1 MRPLRRPHDPHR
13 QLLHVP
19 RLRHQHRLLVV
30 RPRDWRAEGP
40 RKRALLSPGGQSDGI
55 RRPKSVAVE
64 PKRCQD
70 AGMPSCG
77 ACGQDN
83 PEIARFCLAC
93 GAPLAAEEPHREE
106 RRIVSV
112 VFVDLVGF
120 TSRSE
125 QLDPE
130 DVRAILTPYHGTL
143 RDELESFG
151 GVVEKFVGDAVMAV
165 FGAPT
170 AHGDDP
176 ERAVRAALAIRE
188 AVTALNARQPEL
200 ELRIRG
206 AVNTG
211 EAVVTLSARPGLGE
225 AMVAGDVVNTASR
238 LQQHAPVG
246 EVVVGEETYRATRAA
261 IEYEPVE
268 AVTAK
273 GKSAPIAAWRAVAAS
288 SAAGARDLSSSPF
301 VGREREIGLL
311 DATWERV
318 ERERHPHLITVL
330 GTPGVGKSRLT
341 AEFTERVRS
350 RGGRV
355 VRGRCLPYRERSAYG
370 ALAQQVKE
378 LAGIFDS
385 DDVDVAVGKLRSLVE
400 RLVGKEEAE
409 VVAGHIAILLGFE
422 TKATTPDRDSLFQ
435 SVRVFVEAG
444 ARDEAT
450 AFIFEDIHWAD
461 PALLDLIELLA
472 TRLHD
477 LPELLDARPA
487 WGGGLVAY
495 NALPLEPLGGS
506 DAAQLALHLLGA
518 DTKAAQVAE
527 AGEGNP
533 LFIEQL
539 AAVLQEGG
547 EEAESLP
554 TTVRGLVAARLDALP
569 VEERDVILDAS
580 IAGRIFWRGAIERI
594 ARDPD
599 CLAEALAA
607 LERRDLIHR
616 DTVSRIE
623 GDEQWSFKHVLIRD
637 VAYDLQPRARRREG
651 HRHIAEFIEASTPEV
666 GEAGAA
672 LARHWRGA
680 GELDHA
686 VQHFVAAAEEAER
699 GWAKQ
704 YAVTLYKEALDM
716 TPADD
721 VERLRFLRKRLAVAQ
736 MALFH

>member
-1 MRPLRRPHDPHR
+1 MATCR
-13 QLLHVP
+13 
-19 RLRHQHRLLVV
+19 
-30 RPRDWRAEGP
+30 
-40 RKRALLSPGGQSDGI
+40 
-55 RRPKSVAVE
+55 
-64 PKRCQD
+64 
-70 AGMPSCG
+70 SCG
-77 ACGQDN
+77 QEN
-83 PEIARFCLAC
+83 PDIARFCLAC
-93 GAPLAAEEPHREE
+93 GAPLEQEAAHREE

-130 DVRAILTPYHGTL
+130 DVRAILTPYHGTV

-176 ERAVRAALAIRE
+176 ERAVRAALAVRD
-188 AVTALNARQPEL
+188 AVTVLNAEQPQL

-211 EAVVTLSARPGLGE
+211 EAVVTLSARPALGE

-246 EVVVGEETYRATRAA
+246 EIIVGEETYRATRAA

-273 GKSAPIAAWRAVAAS
+273 GKAAPIEAWRAIAPTTAS
-288 SAAGARDLSSSPF
+288 GERDLSSTPF
-301 VGREREIGLL
+301 VGRAREVGLL

-318 ERERHPHLITVL
+318 ELERRPHLITVL
-330 GTPGVGKSRLT
+330 GPPGVGKSRLA
-341 AEFTERVRS
+341 AEFTERIAA

-355 VRGRCLPYRERSAYG
+355 IRGRCLPYRERSAYG
-370 ALAQQVKE
+370 AFAMQMKE

-385 DDVDVAVGKLRSLVE
+385 DDVEVGTGKLRALVE

-409 VVAGHIAILLGFE
+409 AVAGHIAILLGLE
-422 TKATTPDRDSLFQ
+422 TKATAPDRDSLFQ
-435 SVRVFVEAG
+435 SVRVFIEAG
-444 ARDEAT
+444 ARDEPT
-450 AFIFEDIHWAD
+450 AFVFEDIHWAD
-461 PALLDLIELLA
+461 PVLLDLIELLA

-477 LPELLDARPA
+477 LPVLLLTLARPELLDTRPG
-487 WGGGLVAY
+487 WGGGLLAY

-527 AGEGNP
+527 AAEGNP

-539 AAVLQEGG
+539 AAVLSERGT
-547 EEAESLP
+547 EATETLP
-554 TTVRGLVAARLDALP
+554 TTIRGLVAARLDALP
-569 VEERDVILDAS
+569 AEEREVLLDAS
-580 IAGRIFWRGAIERI
+580 ICGRIFWKGALVRI

-599 CLAEALAA
+599 CLGAALAA
-607 LERRDLIHR
+607 LERRDLVHR

-623 GDEQWSFKHVLIRD
+623 GDVQWSFKHVLIRD

-651 HRHIAEFIEASTPEV
+651 HRHVAEFIEQSTPEV
-666 GEAGAA
+666 GESGAA
-672 LARHWRGA
+672 LARHWRAA
-680 GELDHA
+680 GELEHA

-699 GWAKQ
+699 GWAKA

-716 TPADD
+716 TPAEN
-721 VERLRFLRKRLAVAQ
+721 VERVRFLRRRLAVAHQ
-736 MALFH
+736 AVYHVGDAHLLGLGSGEA

>member
-1 MRPLRRPHDPHR
+1 M
-13 QLLHVP
+13 
-19 RLRHQHRLLVV
+19 
-30 RPRDWRAEGP
+30 AIC
-40 RKRALLSPGGQSDGI
+40 S
-55 RRPKSVAVE
+55 
-64 PKRCQD
+64 
-70 AGMPSCG
+70 SCG
-77 ACGQDN
+77 QEN
-83 PEIARFCLAC
+83 PDIARFCLAC
-93 GAPLAAEEPHREE
+93 GAPLDSETPHREE

-130 DVRAILTPYHGTL
+130 DVRAILTPYHGTV

-170 AHGDDP
+170 SHGDDP
-176 ERAVRAALAIRE
+176 ERAVRAALAVRD
-188 AVTALNARQPEL
+188 AVVALNLEQPEL

-211 EAVVTLSARPGLGE
+211 EAVVTLSARPAFGE

-238 LQQHAPVG
+238 LQGHAPVG
-246 EVVVGEETYRATRAA
+246 EIIVGEETYRATRSA
-261 IEYEPVE
+261 IEYEQLEP
-268 AVTAK
+268 VTAK
-273 GKSAPIAAWRAVAAS
+273 GKAAPMEAWRAVAPTT
-288 SAAGARDLSSSPF
+288 AGGERDLSTTPF
-301 VGREREIGLL
+301 VGRDREVGSL

-318 ERERHPHLITVL
+318 ELERRPHLITVL
-330 GTPGVGKSRLT
+330 GPPGVGKSRLA
-341 AEFTERVRS
+341 AEFTERISS

-370 ALAQQVKE
+370 AFAMQMKE

-385 DDVDVAVGKLRSLVE
+385 DDVDVATGKLRALVE
-400 RLVGKEEAE
+400 RLVSKEQAE
-409 VVAGHIAILLGFE
+409 TVAGHIAILLGLE
-422 TKATTPDRDSLFQ
+422 TKVTAPDRDSLFQ
-435 SVRVFVEAG
+435 SVRIFIEAG

-450 AFIFEDIHWAD
+450 AFVFEDIHWAD

-472 TRLHD
+472 ARLHD
-477 LPELLDARPA
+477 LPVLLLTLARPELLDTRPG
-487 WGGGLVAY
+487 WGGGLRAY

-518 DTKAAQVAE
+518 DTKANQVAE
-527 AGEGNP
+527 AAEGNP

-539 AAVLQEGG
+539 AAVLSERGS
-547 EEAESLP
+547 EATGSLP
-554 TTVRGLVAARLDALP
+554 TTIRGLVSARLDALP
-569 VEERDVILDAS
+569 TEQRDVILDAS
-580 IAGRIFWRGAIERI
+580 ICGRIFWRGALVRI
-594 ARDPD
+594 ARDPG
-599 CLAEALAA
+599 CLGEALAG
-607 LERRDLIHR
+607 LERRDLLHR

-651 HRHIAEFIEASTPEV
+651 HRHVAEFIEESTPEV

-704 YAVTLYKEALDM
+704 LAVSLYKEALDM
-716 TPADD
+716 TPAED
-721 VERLRFLRKRLAVAQ
+721 VARLRFLRRRLAVAQ
-736 MALFH
+736 QTVYHVSDAQLLGLGGGEAG

>member
-1 MRPLRRPHDPHR
+1 
-13 QLLHVP
+13 
-19 RLRHQHRLLVV
+19 
-30 RPRDWRAEGP
+30 
-40 RKRALLSPGGQSDGI
+40 
-55 RRPKSVAVE
+55 
-64 PKRCQD
+64 
-70 AGMPSCG
+70 MPTCI

-83 PEIARFCLAC
+83 PDIARFCLAC
-93 GAPLAAEEPHREE
+93 GASLAEEAPHREE

-130 DVRAILTPYHGTL
+130 DVRAILTPYHGTV

-176 ERAVRAALAIRE
+176 ERAVRAALAVRE
-188 AVTALNARQPEL
+188 AVAALNTEQPEL

-211 EAVVTLSARPGLGE
+211 EAVVTLSARPALGE

-246 EVVVGEETYRATRAA
+246 EIVVGEETYRATRSA
-261 IEYEPVE
+261 IEYEAVE

-273 GKSAPIAAWRAVAAS
+273 GKSAPIQAWRAVAAS

-301 VGREREIGLL
+301 VGRDREIGLL

-318 ERERHPHLITVL
+318 ERERRPHLITVL
-330 GTPGVGKSRLT
+330 GAPGVGKSRLT
-341 AEFTERVRS
+341 AEFAQRIAS

-370 ALAQQVKE
+370 AFAMQVKE
-378 LAGIFDS
+378 LAEIYDS
-385 DDVDVAVGKLRSLVE
+385 DDVAVATEKLRTLVE

-409 VVAGHIAILLGFE
+409 AVAGHIAILLGFE

-450 AFIFEDIHWAD
+450 AFVFEDIHWAD

-472 TRLHD
+472 VRLHD
-477 LPELLDARPA
+477 LPVLLLTLARPELLDLRPG
-487 WGGGLVAY
+487 WGGGMLAY
-495 NALPLEPLGGS
+495 NALPLEPLDGS
-506 DAAQLALHLLGA
+506 DAAELALHLLGA
-518 DTKAAQVAE
+518 DTKAADVAR

-554 TTVRGLVAARLDALP
+554 TTIRGLVAARLDALP

-580 IAGRIFWRGAIERI
+580 IAGRLFWRGAIERI

-599 CLAEALAA
+599 SLGAALAA
-607 LERRDLIHR
+607 LERRDLIRR
-616 DTVSRIE
+616 DAVSRIE

-680 GELDHA
+680 GELEHA
-686 VQHFVAAAEEAER
+686 VRHFVAAAEEAER

-704 YAVTLYKEALDM
+704 YAVTLYKEALEM
-716 TPADD
+716 TPTDD
-721 VERLRFLRKRLAVAQ
+721 VERVRFLRRRLAVAQ
-736 MALFH
+736 MALFHLDDVRVLGLSGEPT

>member
-1 MRPLRRPHDPHR
+1 
-13 QLLHVP
+13 
-19 RLRHQHRLLVV
+19 
-30 RPRDWRAEGP
+30 
-40 RKRALLSPGGQSDGI
+40 
-55 RRPKSVAVE
+55 
-64 PKRCQD
+64 
-70 AGMPSCG
+70 MPTCI

-93 GAPLAAEEPHREE
+93 GAPLAEETPHREE

-130 DVRAILTPYHGTL
+130 DVRAILTPYHGTV

-151 GVVEKFVGDAVMAV
+151 GLVEKFVGDAVMAV

-170 AHGDDP
+170 SHGDDP
-176 ERAVRAALAIRE
+176 ERAVRAALAVRD
-188 AVTALNARQPEL
+188 AVTALNAERPEL
-200 ELRIRG
+200 ELSIRG

-211 EAVVTLSARPGLGE
+211 EAVVTLSARPSHGE

-246 EVVVGEETYRATRAA
+246 EIVVGAETHLATRAA
-261 IEYEPVE
+261 IAYEPVE
-268 AVTAK
+268 PVTAK
-273 GKSAPIAAWRAVAAS
+273 GKTKPIAVWRALGAT
-288 SAAGARDLSSSPF
+288 SALGERDLSTTPF
-301 VGREREIGLL
+301 VGRDREIGLL

-318 ERERHPHLITVL
+318 ELEHRPHLITVL
-330 GTPGVGKSRLT
+330 GPPGVGKSRLA
-341 AEFTERVRS
+341 AEFMERIAS
-350 RGGRV
+350 CGGRV

-370 ALAQQVKE
+370 AFASQVKE

-385 DDVDVAVGKLRSLVE
+385 DDVDVATGKLRTLVE
-400 RLVGKEEAE
+400 RLVGKQEAE
-409 VVAGHIAILLGFE
+409 AVAGHLAILLGFE
-422 TKATTPDRDSLFQ
+422 TKTTAPDRDSLFQ
-435 SVRVFVEAG
+435 SVRVFIEAG

-450 AFIFEDIHWAD
+450 AFVFEDIHWAD
-461 PALLDLIELLA
+461 PVLLDLIELLA
-472 TRLHD
+472 ARLHG
-477 LPELLDARPA
+477 LPVLLLTLSRPELLDARPA

-495 NALPLEPLGGS
+495 NALPLEPLTGG

-518 DTKAAQVAE
+518 DTKAAEVAQ
-527 AGEGNP
+527 AAEGNP

-539 AAVLQEGG
+539 AAVMSESGAQ
-547 EEAESLP
+547 AETLP
-554 TTVRGLVAARLDALP
+554 STIRGLVSARLDALP
-569 VEERDVILDAS
+569 AEERDVILDAS
-580 IAGRIFWRGAIERI
+580 IAGRIFWRGALERI
-594 ARDPD
+594 ARDPS
-599 CLAEALAA
+599 CLAVALAA

-616 DTVSRIE
+616 DAVSRIE
-623 GDEQWSFKHVLIRD
+623 GDVQWSFKHVLIRD

-680 GELDHA
+680 GELEHA
-686 VQHFVAAAEEAER
+686 VKHFVAAAEEAER

-721 VERLRFLRKRLAVAQ
+721 VERVRFLRKRLAVAQ
-736 MALFH
+736 QTYMHMDDAHLLGLGSGEN

>member
-1 MRPLRRPHDPHR
+1 MK
-13 QLLHVP
+13 Q
-19 RLRHQHRLLVV
+19 
-30 RPRDWRAEGP
+30 E
-40 RKRALLSPGGQSDGI
+40 
-55 RRPKSVAVE
+55 
-64 PKRCQD
+64 RCHD
-70 AGMPSCG
+70 AGMPVCA

-83 PEIARFCLAC
+83 PEVARFCLAC
-93 GAPLAAEEPHREE
+93 GASLAGEAPHREE

-130 DVRAILTPYHGTL
+130 DVRAILNPYHGTV

-176 ERAVRAALAIRE
+176 ERAVRAALAVRD
-188 AVTALNARQPEL
+188 AVEALNTEQPEL

-211 EAVVTLSARPGLGE
+211 EAVVTLSARPSHGE

-246 EVVVGEETYRATRAA
+246 EIVVGEETYRATQGA

-268 AVTAK
+268 AVSAK
-273 GKSAPIAAWRAVAAS
+273 GKSAPIEAWRAVAAAS
-288 SAAGARDLSSSPF
+288 PTGERHLSSTPF
-301 VGREREIGLL
+301 VGRSREVDLL

-318 ERERHPHLITVL
+318 ERERRPHLITVL
-330 GTPGVGKSRLT
+330 GTPGVGKSRLS
-341 AEFTERVRS
+341 AEFTQRIS
-350 RGGRV
+350 ARGGRV

-370 ALAQQVKE
+370 AFAMQVKE

-385 DDVDVAVGKLRSLVE
+385 DDVELATGKLRRLVE
-400 RLVGKEEAE
+400 RLVGSEEAE
-409 VVAGHIAILLGFE
+409 AVAGHIAILLGFE
-422 TKATTPDRDSLFQ
+422 TKATAPDRDSLFQ
-435 SVRVFVEAG
+435 SVRIFIEAG

-450 AFIFEDIHWAD
+450 AFVFEDIHWAD
-461 PALLDLIELLA
+461 PTLLDLIELLA

-477 LPELLDARPA
+477 LPVLLLTLARPELLDTRPS
-487 WGGGLVAY
+487 WGGGLLAY
-495 NALPLEPLGGS
+495 NAFPLEPLEGA
-506 DAAQLALHLLGA
+506 DAAELALHLLGG
-518 DTKAAQVAE
+518 DTKAAEIAK

-539 AAVLQEGG
+539 AAVLNEGG
-547 EEAESLP
+547 RQAESLP
-554 TTVRGLVAARLDALP
+554 TTIRGLVAARLDALP
-569 VEERDVILDAS
+569 PEERDVILDAS
-580 IAGRIFWRGAIERI
+580 INGRIFWRGALERI

-599 CLAEALAA
+599 SLGVALAA
-607 LERRDLIHR
+607 LERRDLIRR
-616 DTVSRIE
+616 DAVSRIE

-651 HRHIAEFIEASTPEV
+651 HRHTAEFIEASTPEV
-666 GEAGAA
+666 GDAGAA

-680 GELDHA
+680 GELQHA
-686 VQHFVAAAEEAER
+686 VRHFVAAAEEAER

-721 VERLRFLRKRLAVAQ
+721 LERVRFLRKRLAVAQ
-736 MALFH
+736 QTYMHMDDAQLLGLGSGEG

>member
-1 MRPLRRPHDPHR
+1 
-13 QLLHVP
+13 
-19 RLRHQHRLLVV
+19 
-30 RPRDWRAEGP
+30 
-40 RKRALLSPGGQSDGI
+40 
-55 RRPKSVAVE
+55 
-64 PKRCQD
+64 
-70 AGMPSCG
+70 MPTCI

-83 PEIARFCLAC
+83 PEVARFCLAC
-93 GAPLAAEEPHREE
+93 GAPLAEETAHREE

-130 DVRAILTPYHGTL
+130 DVRAILTPYHGTV

-151 GVVEKFVGDAVMAV
+151 GVVEKFVGDAVVAV

-176 ERAVRAALAIRE
+176 ERAVRAALAVRD
-188 AVTALNARQPEL
+188 AVAVLNEEQPEL

-211 EAVVTLSARPGLGE
+211 EAVVTLSARPALGE

-246 EVVVGEETYRATRAA
+246 EIVVGEETYRATQGA

-273 GKSAPIAAWRAVAAS
+273 GKTAPIEAWRAVAPS
-288 SAAGARDLSSSPF
+288 SAAGERGLSSTPF
-301 VGREREIGLL
+301 VGRDREVGLL

-318 ERERHPHLITVL
+318 ELERRPHLITVL
-330 GTPGVGKSRLT
+330 GPPGVGKSRLT
-341 AEFTERVRS
+341 AEFTERISS

-370 ALAQQVKE
+370 AFATQVKE

-385 DDVDVAVGKLRSLVE
+385 DDVAVATGKLRTLVE
-400 RLVGKEEAE
+400 RLVGTEEAE
-409 VVAGHIAILLGFE
+409 AVAGHIAILLGYE
-422 TKATTPDRDSLFQ
+422 TTATTPDRDSLFQ
-435 SVRVFVEAG
+435 SVRVFIEAG

-450 AFIFEDIHWAD
+450 VFVFEDIHWAD
-461 PALLDLIELLA
+461 SALLDLIELLA

-477 LPELLDARPA
+477 LPVLLLTLARPELLDARPA
-487 WGGGLVAY
+487 WGGGMLAY
-495 NALPLEPLGGS
+495 NALPLEPLAGE
-506 DAAQLALHLLGA
+506 DASELAHHLLGR
-518 DTKAAQVAE
+518 DTKAAEVAE
-527 AGEGNP
+527 AAEGNP

-539 AAVLQEGG
+539 AAVLNERG
-547 EEAESLP
+547 ERAESLP
-554 TTVRGLVAARLDALP
+554 TTIRGLVAARLDALP
-569 VEERDVILDAS
+569 AEEREVILDAS
-580 IAGRIFWRGAIERI
+580 ISGRIFWRGALERI
-594 ARDPD
+594 ARDPGG
-599 CLAEALAA
+599 LGQALAA
-607 LERRDLIHR
+607 LERRDLVRR
-616 DTVSRIE
+616 DAASRIE
-623 GDEQWSFKHVLIRD
+623 GDEQWSFKHVLIRE

-651 HRHIAEFIEASTPEV
+651 HRHVAEFIEASTPEV
-666 GEAGAA
+666 GDAGAA
-672 LARHWRGA
+672 LARHWLGA
-680 GELDHA
+680 GELDRA
-686 VQHFVAAAEEAER
+686 VQRFVATAEEAER

-721 VERLRFLRKRLAVAQ
+721 LERVRFLRRRLAVAQ
-736 MALFH
+736 QALWHVEDARLLGLGSGEAD

>member
-1 MRPLRRPHDPHR
+1 
-13 QLLHVP
+13 
-19 RLRHQHRLLVV
+19 
-30 RPRDWRAEGP
+30 
-40 RKRALLSPGGQSDGI
+40 
-55 RRPKSVAVE
+55 
-64 PKRCQD
+64 
-70 AGMPSCG
+70 MPTCT

-83 PEIARFCLAC
+83 PDVARFCLAC
-93 GAPLAAEEPHREE
+93 GASLTEEAPHREE

-130 DVRAILTPYHGTL
+130 DVRAILTPYHGTV

-176 ERAVRAALAIRE
+176 ERAVRAALAVRD
-188 AVTALNARQPEL
+188 AVAALNEEQPEL

-211 EAVVTLSARPGLGE
+211 EAVVTLSARPALGE

-246 EVVVGEETYRATRAA
+246 EIVVGEETYRATQGA

-273 GKSAPIAAWRAVAAS
+273 GKAEPIAAWRAVATAS
-288 SAAGARDLSSSPF
+288 ATGERHLSSTPF
-301 VGREREIGLL
+301 VGRSREVGLL

-318 ERERHPHLITVL
+318 ERERRPHLITVL
-330 GTPGVGKSRLT
+330 GPPGVGKSRLT
-341 AEFTERVRS
+341 AEFTQRVSS

-370 ALAQQVKE
+370 AFAAQVKE
-378 LAGIFDS
+378 LAGIYDS
-385 DDVDVAVGKLRSLVE
+385 DDLALATGKLRTLVE
-400 RLVGKEEAE
+400 RLVGAEEAE
-409 VVAGHIAILLGFE
+409 AVAGHIAILLGFE
-422 TKATTPDRDSLFQ
+422 TKATAPDRDSLFQ
-435 SVRVFVEAG
+435 SVRLFIEAG

-450 AFIFEDIHWAD
+450 AFVFEDIHWAD
-461 PALLDLIELLA
+461 SALLDLIELLA

-477 LPELLDARPA
+477 LPVLLLTLARPELLDTRPA
-487 WGGGLVAY
+487 WGGGLLAY
-495 NALPLEPLGGS
+495 NALPLEPLGGT
-506 DAAQLALHLLGA
+506 DASELALHLLGA
-518 DTKAAQVAE
+518 NTKAAEVAE
-527 AGEGNP
+527 AAEGNP

-539 AAVLQEGG
+539 AAVLNERGEQAEG
-547 EEAESLP
+547 LP
-554 TTVRGLVAARLDALP
+554 TTIRGLVAARLDALP
-569 VEERDVILDAS
+569 AEERDLMLDAS
-580 IAGRIFWRGAIERI
+580 ISGRIFWRGALERI
-594 ARDPD
+594 TRDPD
-599 CLAEALAA
+599 SLSVALAG
-607 LERRDLIHR
+607 LERRDLIRR
-616 DTVSRIE
+616 DAVSRIE

-651 HRHIAEFIEASTPEV
+651 HRHIAEFIEQSTPEV
-666 GEAGAA
+666 GDAGAA
-672 LARHWRGA
+672 LARHWLGA
-680 GELDHA
+680 GELEHA
-686 VQHFVAAAEEAER
+686 VRHFVAAAEEAER

-716 TPADD
+716 TPTDD
-721 VERLRFLRKRLAVAQ
+721 VERVRFLRRRLAVAQ
-736 MALFH
+736 QALWHVEDARLLGLGSAESD

>member
-1 MRPLRRPHDPHR
+1 MRPD
-13 QLLHVP
+13 
-19 RLRHQHRLLVV
+19 
-30 RPRDWRAEGP
+30 
-40 RKRALLSPGGQSDGI
+40 
-55 RRPKSVAVE
+55 
-64 PKRCQD
+64 RCHD
-70 AGMPSCG
+70 AGMPTCI

-93 GAPLAAEEPHREE
+93 GAPLVEEAPRREE

-130 DVRAILTPYHGTL
+130 DVRAILTPYHGTV

-188 AVTALNARQPEL
+188 AVAALNAEQPEL

-211 EAVVTLSARPGLGE
+211 EAVVTLSARPALGE

-246 EVVVGEETYRATRAA
+246 EIVVGEETYRATRDA
-261 IEYEPVE
+261 IEYEPIE

-273 GKSAPIAAWRAVAAS
+273 GKSAPIEVWRAVAAA
-288 SAAGARDLSSSPF
+288 SATGERHLSSSPF
-301 VGREREIGLL
+301 VGRSREVGLL

-318 ERERHPHLITVL
+318 ERERRPHLITVL
-330 GTPGVGKSRLT
+330 GSPGVGKSRLT
-341 AEFTERVRS
+341 AEFTRRVAS

-370 ALAQQVKE
+370 AFAMQVKE

-385 DDVDVAVGKLRSLVE
+385 DDVAVATGKLRTLVE
-400 RLVGKEEAE
+400 RLVGKDEAE
-409 VVAGHIAILLGFE
+409 AVAGHIAILLGFE
-422 TKATTPDRDSLFQ
+422 TKATAPDRDSLFQ

-450 AFIFEDIHWAD
+450 AFVFEDIHWAD

-472 TRLHD
+472 VRLHD
-477 LPELLDARPA
+477 LPVLLLTLARPELLDMRPG
-487 WGGGLVAY
+487 WGGGMLAY
-495 NALPLEPLGGS
+495 NALPLEPLDGT
-506 DAAQLALHLLGA
+506 DAAELALHLLGA
-518 DTKAAQVAE
+518 DTKATQVAK

-539 AAVLQEGG
+539 AAVLQERG
-547 EEAESLP
+547 EEADELP
-554 TTVRGLVAARLDALP
+554 TTIRGLVAARLDALP
-569 VEERDVILDAS
+569 AEERDIILDAS
-580 IAGRIFWRGAIERI
+580 IVGRLFWRGAIERI

-599 CLAEALAA
+599 SLSAVLAA
-607 LERRDLIHR
+607 LERRDLIRR
-616 DTVSRIE
+616 DAVSRIE

-651 HRHIAEFIEASTPEV
+651 HRHTAEFIEESTPEV
-666 GEAGAA
+666 GDAGAA

-680 GELDHA
+680 GELEHA

-716 TPADD
+716 TPAEDA
-721 VERLRFLRKRLAVAQ
+721 ERVRFLRKRLAVAQ
-736 MALFH
+736 QAFFHLDDVRVLGLGSESS

>member
-1 MRPLRRPHDPHR
+1 MATCH
-13 QLLHVP
+13 
-19 RLRHQHRLLVV
+19 
-30 RPRDWRAEGP
+30 
-40 RKRALLSPGGQSDGI
+40 
-55 RRPKSVAVE
+55 
-64 PKRCQD
+64 
-70 AGMPSCG
+70 SCG
-77 ACGQDN
+77 QEN
-83 PEIARFCLAC
+83 PDIARFCLAC
-93 GAPLAAEEPHREE
+93 GAPLEQEAAHREE

-130 DVRAILTPYHGTL
+130 DVRAILTPYHRTV

-176 ERAVRAALAIRE
+176 ERAVRAALAVRD
-188 AVTALNARQPEL
+188 AVAALNVEQPEL

-211 EAVVTLSARPGLGE
+211 EAVVTLSARPALGE

-246 EVVVGEETYRATRAA
+246 EIVVGEETYRATRSA
-261 IEYEPVE
+261 IEYAPIE

-273 GKSAPIAAWRAVAAS
+273 GKSAPIEAWRAVATTT
-288 SAAGARDLSSSPF
+288 AGGERDLSSTPF
-301 VGREREIGLL
+301 VGRGREVGLL

-318 ERERHPHLITVL
+318 ELERHPHLITVL
-330 GTPGVGKSRLT
+330 GPPGVGKSRLA
-341 AEFTERVRS
+341 AEFTERIVS

-355 VRGRCLPYRERSAYG
+355 IRGRCLPYRERSAYG
-370 ALAQQVKE
+370 AFAMQMKE

-385 DDVDVAVGKLRSLVE
+385 DEVAVATGKLRSLVE
-400 RLVGKEEAE
+400 RLLGKEEAE
-409 VVAGHIAILLGFE
+409 VVAGHIAILLGLE
-422 TKATTPDRDSLFQ
+422 TKATAPDRDSLFQ
-435 SVRVFVEAG
+435 SVRVFIEAG

-450 AFIFEDIHWAD
+450 AFVFEDIHWAD
-461 PALLDLIELLA
+461 PVLLDLIELLA

-477 LPELLDARPA
+477 LPVLLLTLARPELLDTRPS
-487 WGGGLVAY
+487 WGGGLLAY

-518 DTKAAQVAE
+518 DSKAAQVAE
-527 AGEGNP
+527 AAEGNP

-539 AAVLQEGG
+539 AAVLSERGA
-547 EEAESLP
+547 EATDALP
-554 TTVRGLVAARLDALP
+554 TTIRGLVAARLDSLP
-569 VEERDVILDAS
+569 AAERDVILDAS
-580 IAGRIFWRGAIERI
+580 ICGRSFWRGALVRI

-599 CLAEALAA
+599 CLVEALAA
-607 LERRDLIHR
+607 LERRDLVHR

-623 GDEQWSFKHVLIRD
+623 GDVQWSFKHVLIRD

-651 HRHIAEFIEASTPEV
+651 HRHVAEFIEESTPEV

-680 GELDHA
+680 GELEHA

-699 GWAKQ
+699 GWAKA

-716 TPADD
+716 TPAENL
-721 VERLRFLRKRLAVAQ
+721 ERVRFLRRRLAVAHQ
-736 MALFH
+736 AVYHVGDAHLLGLGSGEA

>member
-1 MRPLRRPHDPHR
+1 
-13 QLLHVP
+13 
-19 RLRHQHRLLVV
+19 
-30 RPRDWRAEGP
+30 
-40 RKRALLSPGGQSDGI
+40 
-55 RRPKSVAVE
+55 
-64 PKRCQD
+64 
-70 AGMPSCG
+70 MPTCI

-83 PEIARFCLAC
+83 PDVARFCLAC
-93 GAPLAAEEPHREE
+93 GAPLAEEAPRREE

-130 DVRAILTPYHGTL
+130 DVRAILTPYHGTV

-176 ERAVRAALAIRE
+176 ERAVRAALAVRD
-188 AVTALNARQPEL
+188 AVTALNTEQPEL

-211 EAVVTLSARPGLGE
+211 EAVVTLSARPALGE

-246 EVVVGEETYRATRAA
+246 EIVVGEETYRATRGA

-273 GKSAPIAAWRAVAAS
+273 GKSAPIEAWRAVLAT
-288 SAAGARDLSSSPF
+288 SATGERDLSSTPF
-301 VGREREIGLL
+301 VGRSREIDLL

-318 ERERHPHLITVL
+318 ERERRPHLITVL
-330 GTPGVGKSRLT
+330 GQSGVGKSRLS
-341 AEFTERVRS
+341 AEFTQRISS

-370 ALAQQVKE
+370 AFAAQVKE

-385 DDVDVAVGKLRSLVE
+385 DDLAVAMGKLRTLVE

-409 VVAGHIAILLGFE
+409 AVAGHIAILLGFE
-422 TKATTPDRDSLFQ
+422 TQATTPDRDSLFR
-435 SVRVFVEAG
+435 SVRIFVEAG

-450 AFIFEDIHWAD
+450 AFVFEDIHWAD

-477 LPELLDARPA
+477 LPVLLLTLSRPELLDTRPA
-487 WGGGLVAY
+487 WGGGMLAY
-495 NALPLEPLGGS
+495 HALPLEPLGGK
-506 DAAQLALHLLGA
+506 DASELALHLLGIDA
-518 DTKAAQVAE
+518 RAAEVAK

-539 AAVLQEGG
+539 AAVLNERG
-547 EEAESLP
+547 EQAKSLP
-554 TTVRGLVAARLDALP
+554 TTIRGLVAARLDALP
-569 VEERDVILDAS
+569 AEEREVILDAS
-580 IAGRIFWRGAIERI
+580 IVGRLFWRGALERI

-599 CLAEALAA
+599 CLGAALAG
-607 LERRDLIHR
+607 LERRDLVNR
-616 DTVSRIE
+616 DAVSRIE

-680 GELDHA
+680 GEFEHA
-686 VQHFVAAAEEAER
+686 VKHFVAAAEEAER

-716 TPADD
+716 TPEDD
-721 VERLRFLRKRLAVAQ
+721 LDRVRFLRRRLAVAQ
-736 MALFH
+736 QTYMHMDDVHLLGLGSGEG

>member
-1 MRPLRRPHDPHR
+1 MRTCH
-13 QLLHVP
+13 
-19 RLRHQHRLLVV
+19 
-30 RPRDWRAEGP
+30 
-40 RKRALLSPGGQSDGI
+40 
-55 RRPKSVAVE
+55 
-64 PKRCQD
+64 
-70 AGMPSCG
+70 

-93 GAPLAAEEPHREE
+93 GAPLEADTPRREE
-106 RRIVSV
+106 RRIVSI

-130 DVRAILTPYHGTL
+130 DVRAILDPYHETV

-176 ERAVRAALAIRE
+176 EREVRAALAVRD
-188 AVTALNARQPEL
+188 AVLALNADQPEL

-211 EAVVTLSARPGLGE
+211 EAVVTLSARPALGE

-246 EVVVGEETYRATRAA
+246 EIVVGEETYRATRSA
-261 IEYEPVE
+261 IEYVALD

-273 GKSAPIAAWRAVAAS
+273 GKTTPLATWRAVAPSTAM
-288 SAAGARDLSSSPF
+288 GMRDLSSTPF
-301 VGREREIGLL
+301 VGRGREVGLL

-318 ERERHPHLITVL
+318 ELERRPHLVTVL
-330 GTPGVGKSRLT
+330 GPPGVGKSRLA
-341 AEFTERVRS
+341 AEFTENIAS
-350 RGGRV
+350 RGVRV
-355 VRGRCLPYRERSAYG
+355 VRGRSLPYRERSAYG
-370 ALAQQVKE
+370 AFAMQVKD
-378 LAGIFDS
+378 LAGIYDS
-385 DDVDVAVGKLRSLVE
+385 DDVDVAFEKLRASVA
-400 RLVGKEEAE
+400 RLVGPEQAE
-409 VVAGHIAILLGFE
+409 SVAGHLAILLGLDAQ
-422 TKATTPDRDSLFQ
+422 ATAPDRDSLFQ
-435 SVRVFVEAG
+435 SVRVFIEAV
-444 ARDEAT
+444 ARDQGT
-450 AFIFEDIHWAD
+450 AFVFEDIHWAD
-461 PALLDLIELLA
+461 SALLDLIELLA
-472 TRLHD
+472 ARLHE
-477 LPELLDARPA
+477 LPVLLLTLARPELLDARPA
-487 WGGGLVAY
+487 WGGGLLAY
-495 NALPLEPLGGS
+495 QALPLEPLGGP

-518 DTKAAQVAE
+518 DTKAAQVAN
-527 AGEGNP
+527 AAEGNP

-539 AAVLQEGG
+539 AAVLSERGPQDRD
-547 EEAESLP
+547 SLP
-554 TTVRGLVAARLDALP
+554 TTIRGLVAARLDALP
-569 VEERDVILDAS
+569 TEERDVILDAS
-580 IAGRIFWRGAIERI
+580 IVGRIFWRGALERL
-594 ARDPD
+594 ARDPA
-599 CLAEALAA
+599 CLSDALAA
-607 LERRDLIHR
+607 LERRDLVHH
-616 DTVSRIE
+616 DAVSRIE

-651 HRHIAEFIEASTPEV
+651 HRHIAEFIEESTPEV

-686 VQHFVAAAEEAER
+686 VRHFVAAAEEAER

-704 YAVTLYKEALDM
+704 LAMTLYKEALDM

-721 VERLRFLRKRLAVAQ
+721 IERVRFLRKRLAVATQ
-736 MALFH
+736 AYMHVDDARLLGLGSGEG

>member
-1 MRPLRRPHDPHR
+1 MELDRCHD
-13 QLLHVP
+13 
-19 RLRHQHRLLVV
+19 
-30 RPRDWRAEGP
+30 A
-40 RKRALLSPGGQSDGI
+40 A
-55 RRPKSVAVE
+55 
-64 PKRCQD
+64 
-70 AGMPSCG
+70 MPACPT
-77 ACGQDN
+77 CGQDN

-93 GAPLAAEEPHREE
+93 GAALEVEASHREE

-130 DVRAILTPYHGTL
+130 DVRAILTPYHGTV

-176 ERAVRAALAIRE
+176 ERAVRAALAVRD
-188 AVTALNARQPEL
+188 AVAALNEEQPEL

-211 EAVVTLSARPGLGE
+211 EAVVTLSARPALGE
-225 AMVAGDVVNTASR
+225 AMVAGDVVNTAAR

-246 EVVVGEETYRATRAA
+246 EIVVGEETYRATRGA
-261 IEYEPVE
+261 IECEPVE
-268 AVTAK
+268 PVTAK
-273 GKSAPIAAWRAVAAS
+273 GKTAPIEAWRAVAAA
-288 SAAGARDLSSSPF
+288 SAAGVRRLSSTPF
-301 VGREREIGLL
+301 VGRSREVGLL

-318 ERERHPHLITVL
+318 ERERRPHLITVL
-330 GTPGVGKSRLT
+330 GSPGVGKSRLT
-341 AEFTERVRS
+341 AEFTERISS

-370 ALAQQVKE
+370 AFGMQVKE
-378 LAGIFDS
+378 LAGIYDS
-385 DDVDVAVGKLRSLVE
+385 DDVAVATGKLRRLVE
-400 RLVGKEEAE
+400 RLVGAEEAE
-409 VVAGHIAILLGFE
+409 AVAGHIAILLGYE
-422 TKATTPDRDSLFQ
+422 TKATAPDRDSLFQ
-435 SVRVFVEAG
+435 SVRVFIEAG

-450 AFIFEDIHWAD
+450 AFVFEDIHWAD
-461 PALLDLIELLA
+461 PVLLDLIELLA

-477 LPELLDARPA
+477 LPVLLLTLARPELLDVRPA
-487 WGGGLVAY
+487 WGGGLLAY
-495 NALPLEPLGGS
+495 SALPLEPLEGK
-506 DAAQLALHLLGA
+506 DASELALHLLGA
-518 DTKAAQVAE
+518 DTRAAEVAQ

-539 AAVLQEGG
+539 AAVMNERG
-547 EEAESLP
+547 ERGESLP
-554 TTVRGLVAARLDALP
+554 TTIRGLVAARLDALP
-569 VEERDVILDAS
+569 REERDVILDAS
-580 IAGRIFWRGAIERI
+580 IVGRIFWRGALKRL
-594 ARDPD
+594 ASDPD
-599 CLAEALAA
+599 CLGSALAA
-607 LERRDLIHR
+607 LERRDLVRR
-616 DTVSRIE
+616 DPVSRIE

-637 VAYDLQPRARRREG
+637 VAYDLQPRARRRDG
-651 HRHIAEFIEASTPEV
+651 HRHIAEFIEESTPEV

-699 GWAKQ
+699 GWAKE
-704 YAVTLYKEALDM
+704 YAVTLYREALDM

-721 VERLRFLRKRLAVAQ
+721 VERVRFLRKRLAVATQ
-736 MALFH
+736 VYIHMDDAQLMGLGTGEPD

>member
-1 MRPLRRPHDPHR
+1 MRGNHCH
-13 QLLHVP
+13 H
-19 RLRHQHRLLVV
+19 
-30 RPRDWRAEGP
+30 AEMHTC
-40 RKRALLSPGGQSDGI
+40 R
-55 RRPKSVAVE
+55 
-64 PKRCQD
+64 
-70 AGMPSCG
+70 
-77 ACGQDN
+77 ACGQEN

-93 GAPLAAEEPHREE
+93 GASLVEEAPQREE

-130 DVRAILTPYHGTL
+130 DVRAILTPYHGTV

-176 ERAVRAALAIRE
+176 ERAVRAALAVRD
-188 AVTALNARQPEL
+188 AVTALNLEQPEL

-211 EAVVTLSARPGLGE
+211 EAVVTLSARPALGE

-246 EVVVGEETYRATRAA
+246 EIVVGEETYRATRAA
-261 IEYEPVE
+261 IEYVPAE

-273 GKSAPIAAWRAVAAS
+273 GKVAPIPVWRAVAAAS
-288 SAAGARDLSSSPF
+288 PVGERNLSSTPF
-301 VGREREIGLL
+301 IGRTWEVDLL
-311 DATWERV
+311 AASWERV
-318 ERERHPHLITVL
+318 ERERRPHLVTIL
-330 GTPGVGKSRLT
+330 GAPGVGKSRLS
-341 AEFTERVRS
+341 AEFIQAVS
-350 RGGRV
+350 SGGGRI

-370 ALAQQVKE
+370 AFAAQVKE

-385 DDVDVAVGKLRSLVE
+385 DDVAVATGKLRTLVE
-400 RLVGKEEAE
+400 RLVGREEAE
-409 VVAGHIAILLGFE
+409 AVAAHIAILLGFE
-422 TKATTPDRDSLFQ
+422 TKATAPDRESLFH

-444 ARDEAT
+444 ARDEPT
-450 AFIFEDIHWAD
+450 VFVFEDIHWAD

-472 TRLHD
+472 ARLHD
-477 LPELLDARPA
+477 LPVLLLTVARPELLDVRPG
-487 WGGGLVAY
+487 WGGGLLAY
-495 NALPLEPLGGS
+495 HALPLEPLGGA
-506 DAAQLALHLLGA
+506 DAAELALHLLGA
-518 DTKAAQVAE
+518 DTKAAEVAR

-539 AAVLQEGG
+539 AAVLQERG
-547 EEAESLP
+547 EEADGLP
-554 TTVRGLVAARLDALP
+554 TTIRGLVAARLDALP
-569 VEERDVILDAS
+569 ADERDVILDAS
-580 IAGRIFWRGAIERI
+580 IAGRIFWRGAVERI

-599 CLAEALAA
+599 CLGAALAA
-607 LERRDLIHR
+607 LERRDLIRR
-616 DTVSRIE
+616 DAVSRIE
-623 GDEQWSFKHVLIRD
+623 GDEQWAFKHVLIRD

-651 HRHIAEFIEASTPEV
+651 HRHIAEFIEESTPEV

-680 GELDHA
+680 GELEHA

-704 YAVTLYKEALDM
+704 YAATLYKEALDM
-716 TPADD
+716 TPAED
-721 VERLRFLRKRLAVAQ
+721 VERLRFLRKRLAVALS
-736 MALFH
+736 AHFHVEDVQLLG

>member
-1 MRPLRRPHDPHR
+1 
-13 QLLHVP
+13 
-19 RLRHQHRLLVV
+19 
-30 RPRDWRAEGP
+30 
-40 RKRALLSPGGQSDGI
+40 
-55 RRPKSVAVE
+55 VE
-64 PKRCQD
+64 PNRCQD
-70 AGMPSCG
+70 AGVPRCS

-93 GAPLAAEEPHREE
+93 GAPLASEEAPREE

-125 QLDPE
+125 GLDPE
-130 DVRAILTPYHGTL
+130 DVRAILTPYHGTV

-261 IEYEPVE
+261 IEYEPLE

-273 GKSAPIAAWRAVAAS
+273 GKAEPIATWRAIGAS
-288 SAAGARDLSSSPF
+288 SASGERHLSSTPF
-301 VGREREIGLL
+301 VGRDREVGLL

-318 ERERHPHLITVL
+318 ERERRPHLITVV
-330 GTPGVGKSRLT
+330 GPPGVGKSRLI
-341 AEFTERVRS
+341 AEFTERISS
-350 RGGRV
+350 RNGRV

-370 ALAQQVKE
+370 PFASQVKE
-378 LAGIFDS
+378 LAGIYDS
-385 DDVDVAVGKLRSLVE
+385 DDVDRATDKLRALVE
-400 RLVGKEEAE
+400 RLVGKDEAA
-409 VVAGHIAILLGFE
+409 VVAGHLAILLGFE
-422 TKATTPDRDSLFQ
+422 TEATAPDRDSLFQ

-450 AFIFEDIHWAD
+450 AFVFEDLHWAD
-461 PALLDLIELLA
+461 SALLDLIELLA
-472 TRLHD
+472 SRLHD
-477 LPELLDARPA
+477 LPVLLLTNSRPELLDARPG
-487 WGGGLVAY
+487 WGGGLLAY
-495 NALPLEPLGGS
+495 QALSLEPLDGVN
-506 DAAQLALHLLGA
+506 AAQLALHLLGA
-518 DTKAAQVAE
+518 DTKASQVAE
-527 AGEGNP
+527 VAEGNP

-539 AAVLQEGG
+539 AAVMSERGS
-547 EEAESLP
+547 EESGSLP
-554 TTVRGLVAARLDALP
+554 TTIRGLVAARLDALP
-569 VEERDVILDAS
+569 PEEREVILDAS
-580 IAGRIFWRGAIERI
+580 IVGRIFWRGAIERI

-599 CLAEALAA
+599 CLSVALAA
-607 LERRDLIHR
+607 LERRDLVRR
-616 DTVSRIE
+616 DTVSRLE
-623 GDEQWSFKHVLIRD
+623 GDEQWSFNHVLIRD

-651 HRHIAEFIEASTPEV
+651 HRAIAEFIEESTPEV

-680 GELDHA
+680 GELEHA

-699 GWAKQ
+699 GWAKE
-704 YAVTLYKEALDM
+704 YAVTLYKEALEM

-721 VERLRFLRKRLAVAQ
+721 LDRIRFLRRRLAVAQ
-736 MALFH
+736 MAQFHLDDVRVLGMGSESS

>member
-1 MRPLRRPHDPHR
+1 MQP
-13 QLLHVP
+13 
-19 RLRHQHRLLVV
+19 
-30 RPRDWRAEGP
+30 E
-40 RKRALLSPGGQSDGI
+40 
-55 RRPKSVAVE
+55 
-64 PKRCQD
+64 RCQD
-70 AGMPSCG
+70 AGMPACL
-77 ACGQDN
+77 ACGQEN

-93 GAPLAAEEPHREE
+93 GAPLEAETPHREE

-130 DVRAILTPYHGTL
+130 DVRAILTPYHGTV

-170 AHGDDP
+170 SHGDDP
-176 ERAVRAALAIRE
+176 ERAVRAALAVRD
-188 AVTALNARQPEL
+188 AVTALNAEQPEL

-211 EAVVTLSARPGLGE
+211 EAVVTLSARPALGE

-246 EVVVGEETYRATRAA
+246 EIVVGEETYRATSGA

-273 GKSAPIAAWRAVAAS
+273 GKAEPIAAWRAVATS
-288 SAAGARDLSSSPF
+288 SASGERHLSSTPF
-301 VGREREIGLL
+301 VGRDREIGLL

-318 ERERHPHLITVL
+318 ERERRPHLITVL
-330 GTPGVGKSRLT
+330 GSPGVGKSRLT
-341 AEFTERVRS
+341 AEFTQRVAS

-370 ALAQQVKE
+370 PFAMQVKE

-385 DDVDVAVGKLRSLVE
+385 DDVAVATGKLSALVE

-409 VVAGHIAILLGFE
+409 VVAAHIAILLGFE
-422 TKATTPDRDSLFQ
+422 TKATTPDRDTLFQ
-435 SVRVFVEAG
+435 SVRVFIEAG

-450 AFIFEDIHWAD
+450 AFVFEDIHWGD

-472 TRLHD
+472 MRLHD
-477 LPELLDARPA
+477 LPVLLLTLARPELLDTRPS
-487 WGGGLVAY
+487 WGGGLLAY

-506 DAAQLALHLLGA
+506 DAAELALHLLGA
-518 DTKAAQVAE
+518 DTKAVEVAKV
-527 AGEGNP
+527 GEGNP

-539 AAVLQEGG
+539 AAVLSERGS
-547 EEAESLP
+547 EAADTLP
-554 TTVRGLVAARLDALP
+554 TTIRGLVSARLDALP
-569 VEERDVILDAS
+569 AEEREVILDAS
-580 IAGRIFWRGAIERI
+580 IVGRSFWRGAIERI

-599 CLAEALAA
+599 CLGAALAA
-607 LERRDLIHR
+607 LERRDLVRR
-616 DTVSRIE
+616 DSVSRIE

-651 HRHIAEFIEASTPEV
+651 HRHVAEFIEESTPEV

-680 GELDHA
+680 GELEHA
-686 VQHFVAAAEEAER
+686 VKHFVAAAEEAER

-716 TPADD
+716 TPAED
-721 VERLRFLRKRLAVAQ
+721 VERVRFLRRRLGVAQ
-736 MALFH
+736 QTAFHLGDVPVLGSAGESS

>member
-1 MRPLRRPHDPHR
+1 MATCR
-13 QLLHVP
+13 
-19 RLRHQHRLLVV
+19 
-30 RPRDWRAEGP
+30 
-40 RKRALLSPGGQSDGI
+40 
-55 RRPKSVAVE
+55 
-64 PKRCQD
+64 
-70 AGMPSCG
+70 SCG
-77 ACGQDN
+77 QEN
-83 PEIARFCLAC
+83 PDIARFCLAC
-93 GAPLAAEEPHREE
+93 GTSLGAETPHREE

-130 DVRAILTPYHGTL
+130 DVRAILTPYHSTV

-170 AHGDDP
+170 SHGDDP
-176 ERAVRAALAIRE
+176 ERAVRAALAVRD
-188 AVTALNARQPEL
+188 AVTALNAEQPEL

-211 EAVVTLSARPGLGE
+211 EAVVTVSARPELGE

-246 EVVVGEETYRATRAA
+246 EIIVGEETYRATRSA

-273 GKSAPIAAWRAVAAS
+273 GKAEPIRAWRALATS
-288 SAAGARDLSSSPF
+288 TAGGERDLSSTPF
-301 VGREREIGLL
+301 VGRDREVGSL

-318 ERERHPHLITVL
+318 ELERRPHLITVL
-330 GTPGVGKSRLT
+330 GPPGVGKSRLA
-341 AEFTERVRS
+341 AEFTERICA

-370 ALAQQVKE
+370 AFAMQIKE

-385 DDVDVAVGKLRSLVE
+385 DDVDVATEKLRTLVE
-400 RLVGKEEAE
+400 RLLGKEEAE
-409 VVAGHIAILLGFE
+409 IVVGHIAILLGLE
-422 TKATTPDRDSLFQ
+422 TKATAPDRDTLFQ
-435 SVRVFVEAG
+435 SVRVFIEAG

-450 AFIFEDIHWAD
+450 AFVFEDIHWAD

-477 LPELLDARPA
+477 LPVLLLTLARPELLDTRPA

-518 DTKAAQVAE
+518 DTKASQVAE
-527 AGEGNP
+527 AAEGNP

-539 AAVLQEGG
+539 AAVLSERGS
-547 EEAESLP
+547 EATGSLP
-554 TTVRGLVAARLDALP
+554 TTIRGLVSARLDALP
-569 VEERDVILDAS
+569 AEERDVILDAS
-580 IAGRIFWRGAIERI
+580 ICGRIFWRGALVRI

-599 CLAEALAA
+599 CLGEALAA
-607 LERRDLIHR
+607 LERRDLLHR

-651 HRHIAEFIEASTPEV
+651 HRHVAEFIEESTPEV

-686 VQHFVAAAEEAER
+686 VKHFVAAAEEAER

-704 YAVTLYKEALDM
+704 LAVTLYKEALDM
-716 TPADD
+716 TPAED
-721 VERLRFLRKRLAVAQ
+721 VERVRFLRKRLAVATQ
-736 MALFH
+736 AMFHLGDVPLLGLGAETAGELS

>member
-1 MRPLRRPHDPHR
+1 MRPD
-13 QLLHVP
+13 
-19 RLRHQHRLLVV
+19 
-30 RPRDWRAEGP
+30 
-40 RKRALLSPGGQSDGI
+40 
-55 RRPKSVAVE
+55 
-64 PKRCQD
+64 RCHD
-70 AGMPSCG
+70 AGVLTCI

-93 GAPLAAEEPHREE
+93 GAPLAEEAPHREE

-130 DVRAILTPYHGTL
+130 DVRAILTPYHGTV

-176 ERAVRAALAIRE
+176 ERAVRAALSVRE
-188 AVTALNARQPEL
+188 AVAALNTEQPEL

-211 EAVVTLSARPGLGE
+211 EAVVTLSARPALGE

-246 EVVVGEETYRATRAA
+246 EIVVGEETYRATRSA

-273 GKSAPIAAWRAVAAS
+273 GKSAPIQAWRAVAAS

-301 VGREREIGLL
+301 VGRDREVGLL

-318 ERERHPHLITVL
+318 ERERRPHLITVL

-341 AEFTERVRS
+341 AEFTERIRS

-385 DDVDVAVGKLRSLVE
+385 DDVDIAVGKLRSLVE

-450 AFIFEDIHWAD
+450 AFVFEDIHWAD

-472 TRLHD
+472 VRLHD
-477 LPELLDARPA
+477 LPVLLLTLARPELLDLRPG
-487 WGGGLVAY
+487 WGGGMLAY
-495 NALPLEPLGGS
+495 NALPLEPLGGA

-518 DTKAAQVAE
+518 DTKAAEVAK

-594 ARDPD
+594 ARDPNS
-599 CLAEALAA
+599 LRAALAA
-607 LERRDLIHR
+607 LERRDLIRR
-616 DTVSRIE
+616 DAVSRIE

-721 VERLRFLRKRLAVAQ
+721 VERVRFLRRRLAVAQ
-736 MALFH
+736 QALFHLGGDVRVLGLGGEPG